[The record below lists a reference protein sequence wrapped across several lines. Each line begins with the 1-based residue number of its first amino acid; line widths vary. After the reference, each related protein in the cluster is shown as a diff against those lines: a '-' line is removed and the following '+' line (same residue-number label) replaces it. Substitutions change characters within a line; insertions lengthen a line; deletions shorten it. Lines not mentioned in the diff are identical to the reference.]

1 MMGYIAQRVEVWAVI
16 TANGEEYF
24 TVPAEIEVPAIGTP
38 VYYDLRPVPGL
49 LSGFLNLVG
58 RRRQRELE
66 LRAELP
72 CVLPDI
78 IVVECR
84 HPAMPL
90 TPHDN
95 EIVEKIPGRRM
106 DPSTPFR
113 KIIEL
118 GVDGPSWIACFLDP
132 AKPAAARAR
141 VTLVDP
147 PVGRRR
153 VK

>member
-1 MMGYIAQRVEVWAVI
+1 M
-16 TANGEEYF
+16 
-24 TVPAEIEVPAIGTP
+24 
-38 VYYDLRPVPGL
+38 
-49 LSGFLNLVG
+49 
-58 RRRQRELE
+58 
-66 LRAELP
+66 
-72 CVLPDI
+72 PDI

-95 EIVEKIPGRRM
+95 EIVEKIPGRSM
-106 DPSTPFR
+106 DPSTTFR
-113 KIIEL
+113 KVIRL
-118 GVDGPSWIACFLDP
+118 GMDGPSWIACFLDP
-132 AKPAAARAR
+132 AKAPAARAR